1 MRPSSEEATDA
12 SACPPGARARTRRS
26 ARRCV
31 RRGIRSLRCYV
42 CGASS
47 FEAAAAAARADL
59 RQGLDDLV
67 VQARGHGVLH
77 IVQSVRTGMVM
88 ARAVYGV
95 EPSATVL
102 ELIALTLVCRDA
114 AGAAAPAYL
123 LSVA

>member
-1 MRPSSEEATDA
+1 MPA
-12 SACPPGARARTRRS
+12 RS
-26 ARRCV
+26 ARSYAAVGPSMRSTGHSIASLLRL
-31 RRGIRSLRCYV
+31 RREQLL
-42 CGASS
+42 
-47 FEAAAAAARADL
+47 EAAAAAARADL

-114 AGAAAPAYL
+114 ARAAAPAYL